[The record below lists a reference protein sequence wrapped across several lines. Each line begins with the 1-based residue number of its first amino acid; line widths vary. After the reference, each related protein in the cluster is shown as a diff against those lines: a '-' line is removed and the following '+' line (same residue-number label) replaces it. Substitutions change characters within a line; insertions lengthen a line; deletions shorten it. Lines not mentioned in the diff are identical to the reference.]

1 MYRSGFGF
9 VAIARAL
16 VFAGTCSGAALWGCG
31 GSTTSSGTPAGTGG
45 TTAGGAVTTGGTPS
59 LGSGGAASFGSGGAT
74 QVPPTP
80 APSTGGAV
88 GQSGGAPGP
97 IAGGN
102 SGGSGP
108 GAASGAGAGKPP
120 GAGGGPS
127 ASGGAFVPPAA
138 GGSSGTNLGGTDPGT
153 TGDGDFTIMP
163 PYAGTVQVM
172 NVPHSTK
179 YQFQM
184 QNSASKVYPGTGTRP
199 ITIYI
204 PKQYVDGAEA
214 PFIIIT
220 DGNAPAAGSP
230 EIVTAAENHYED
242 TDATTRIPPLVFVFV
257 PPGSNRSGEYDTVSD
272 AYSRFIDTEVLP
284 LVTTNA
290 DIKAAYPNF
299 KLTANPDGRAA
310 YGCSSGSP
318 AAMGLAWFADFHRV
332 VSYSGTFVALQMTAD
347 HPLGA
352 WEYPSMILASAPR
365 PLRIFLEV
373 GQNDNGS
380 TATADSHRNWVIGN
394 MNFAA
399 ALKMQGYHYRFLYA
413 MGAGHCDG
421 SVKSKTYGETLAWVW
436 RGYTPN

>member
-1 MYRSGFGF
+1 MHRSGFGM
-9 VAIARAL
+9 VAIASAL
-16 VFAGTCSGAALWGCG
+16 ACSGGWLAGCGNSTTSSGAPAGHGATGGSSTGGTTASGSGGATSASGPAGAGGPTTTPSSGGSVGQTGGTAAPGSGGADVGAAGGGPASGGPG
-31 GSTTSSGTPAGTGG
+31 GSTTSSA
-45 TTAGGAVTTGGTPS
+45 
-59 LGSGGAASFGSGGAT
+59 
-74 QVPPTP
+74 
-80 APSTGGAV
+80 
-88 GQSGGAPGP
+88 
-97 IAGGN
+97 
-102 SGGSGP
+102 
-108 GAASGAGAGKPP
+108 
-120 GAGGGPS
+120 AGGGSSLPS
-127 ASGGAFVPPAA
+127 SA
-138 GGSSGTNLGGTDPGT
+138 GGGTGTALGGTDPGT
-153 TGDGDFTIMP
+153 DEDGDFTIMP
-163 PYAGTVQVM
+163 PYAGTVQVT

-179 YQFQM
+179 YQFTM

-199 ITIYI
+199 ITVYI

-220 DGNAPAAGSP
+220 DGNAPATGSP
-230 EIVTAAENHYED
+230 EIVTAAENHYPD
-242 TDATTRIPPLVFVFV
+242 TDPTTAIPPLVFVFV
-257 PPGSNRSGEYDTVSD
+257 PPGNNRSVEYDTVSD
-272 AYSRFIDTEVLP
+272 AFSTFIDTEVLP
-284 LVTTNA
+284 LVATNA

-332 VSYSGTFVALQMTAD
+332 VSYSGTFVDLQMTAD

-352 WEYPSMILASAPR
+352 WEYPAMILASPPR

-373 GQNDNGS
+373 GEMDNGY

-394 MNFAA
+394 QNMAA

-421 SVKSKTYGETLAWVW
+421 SVKSKTYAQTLNWVW